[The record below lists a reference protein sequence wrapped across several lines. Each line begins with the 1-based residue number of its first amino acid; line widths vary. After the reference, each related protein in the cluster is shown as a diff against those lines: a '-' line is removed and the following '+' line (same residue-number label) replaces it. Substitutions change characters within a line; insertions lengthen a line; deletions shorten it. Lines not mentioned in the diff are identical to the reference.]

1 MSELTAFILL
11 GLLIWLLVAL
21 TGFFGIILGTVVFFL
36 LIR

>member
-21 TGFFGIILGTVVFFL
+21 TGFFGIILGTFVFFL
-36 LIR
+36 IVR